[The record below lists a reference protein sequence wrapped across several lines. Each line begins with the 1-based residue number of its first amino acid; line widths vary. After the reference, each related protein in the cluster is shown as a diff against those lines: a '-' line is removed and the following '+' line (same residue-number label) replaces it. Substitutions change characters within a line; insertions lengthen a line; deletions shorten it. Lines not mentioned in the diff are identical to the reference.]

1 MWNVQWVGFKTIAR
15 KEMVRIFRIWT
26 QTILP
31 SVITITLYFLIF
43 GNIIG
48 SRLGNVGNI
57 SYIQFIVPGLIMMA
71 IINNAYSNVVS
82 AFFSAKFQK
91 NIDEMLVSPLKFE
104 VIVLGFISGGFVRAF
119 IVGTLVTGVSMFFAP
134 LNIHSIP
141 IVILTIILTA
151 LLFCICGIINA
162 IFAKKFD
169 DVAIVPTFI
178 LTPLTYLGG
187 VFYSIQRLPEFWQKV
202 SLLNPILYL
211 VNCFRYGFL
220 GISDIPVFKALVVL
234 ILVIFFLWTIC
245 IRLLKKGVGLNL

>member
-104 VIVLGFISGGFVRAF
+104 VIVLGFISGGFLRAF